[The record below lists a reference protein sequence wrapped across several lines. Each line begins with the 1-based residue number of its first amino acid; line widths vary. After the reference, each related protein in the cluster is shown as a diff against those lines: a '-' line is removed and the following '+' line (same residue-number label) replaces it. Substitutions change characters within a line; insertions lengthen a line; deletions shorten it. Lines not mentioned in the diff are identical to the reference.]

1 VKRVLAVSL
10 TLGLGLFATACEI
23 PEEDGGDGGSGR
35 SNAKPDLTVSA
46 TSMIKEYEE
55 NEAAADKKYQG
66 KVLEVSGV
74 VDKIDTELFDD
85 EKYII
90 QVGGGGQFELFTVN
104 CPGQS
109 GDAVADIKKGQKIT
123 VIGEF
128 DDGGDLGVELT
139 DCRVA

>member
-1 VKRVLAVSL
+1 MSVM
-10 TLGLGLFATACEI
+10 ATA
-23 PEEDGGDGGSGR
+23 
-35 SNAKPDLTVSA
+35 
-46 TSMIKEYEE
+46 MIKDYED
-55 NEAAADKKYQG
+55 NEAAADRKYQD

-90 QVGGGGQFELFTVN
+90 QVGGGGQFEIFTVN

-139 DCRVA
+139 NCRIA